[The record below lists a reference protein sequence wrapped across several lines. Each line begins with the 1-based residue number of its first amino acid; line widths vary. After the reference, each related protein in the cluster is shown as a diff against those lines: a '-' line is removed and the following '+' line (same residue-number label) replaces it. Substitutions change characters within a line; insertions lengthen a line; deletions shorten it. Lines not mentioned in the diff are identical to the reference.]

1 MGTQSRIADSC
12 RAMIGPA
19 LRPTATPA
27 PGVRLSI
34 PDETACRK
42 GYRWGF
48 PATIVYISSWRRI
61 PRLVQTEDFEMFLSR
76 ARIMLLATMLVGCTT
91 NPYTGEREASNKAKG
106 AGIGAAVGAVVGVL
120 SGDDADERRKNALI
134 GAGVGAL
141 AGTTVG
147 AYMDAQENKLREQL
161 AGTGVSVV
169 RFGDDIVLNMPG
181 NVTFDVNQA
190 AVQSGFY
197 PVLNSVGL
205 VLDEYDKTLI
215 DVNGHT
221 DSTGAVQYNME
232 LSMRRAS
239 SVADYLGSR
248 GVDRSRFVTQGHG
261 PSYPIAENGTAEG
274 RQMNRRVEL
283 VLKPLTRA

>member
-1 MGTQSRIADSC
+1 
-12 RAMIGPA
+12 
-19 LRPTATPA
+19 
-27 PGVRLSI
+27 
-34 PDETACRK
+34 
-42 GYRWGF
+42 
-48 PATIVYISSWRRI
+48 
-61 PRLVQTEDFEMFLSR
+61 MFLTR
-76 ARIMLLATMLVGCTT
+76 VTVFLLVAMLAACTT

-106 AGIGAAVGAVVGVL
+106 AGIGAAVGAVIGVL
-120 SGDDADERRKNALI
+120 TGDDADERRKNALI

-141 AGTTVG
+141 AGTAVG

-169 RFGDDIVLNMPG
+169 RLGDDIVLNMPG

-232 LSMRRAS
+232 LSNRRATG
-239 SVADYLGSR
+239 VADYLGSH
-248 GVDRSRFVTQGHG
+248 GVTRSRIYTQGYG
-261 PSYPIAENGTAEG
+261 PHYPVAENGTAQG

-283 VLKPLTRA
+283 VLKPLTTG

>member
-1 MGTQSRIADSC
+1 
-12 RAMIGPA
+12 
-19 LRPTATPA
+19 
-27 PGVRLSI
+27 
-34 PDETACRK
+34 
-42 GYRWGF
+42 
-48 PATIVYISSWRRI
+48 
-61 PRLVQTEDFEMFLSR
+61 
-76 ARIMLLATMLVGCTT
+76 
-91 NPYTGEREASNKAKG
+91 
-106 AGIGAAVGAVVGVL
+106 
-120 SGDDADERRKNALI
+120 
-134 GAGVGAL
+134 
-141 AGTTVG
+141 
-147 AYMDAQENKLREQL
+147 
-161 AGTGVSVV
+161 
-169 RFGDDIVLNMPG
+169 
-181 NVTFDVNQA
+181 
-190 AVQSGFY
+190 VQSGFY

>member
-1 MGTQSRIADSC
+1 
-12 RAMIGPA
+12 
-19 LRPTATPA
+19 
-27 PGVRLSI
+27 
-34 PDETACRK
+34 
-42 GYRWGF
+42 
-48 PATIVYISSWRRI
+48 
-61 PRLVQTEDFEMFLSR
+61 MFLSR
-76 ARIMLLATMLVGCTT
+76 ARILLLATMLVGCTT

-106 AGIGAAVGAVVGVL
+106 AGIGAAIGAVIGVL

-141 AGTTVG
+141 AGTAVG

-169 RFGDDIVLNMPG
+169 RLGDDIVLNMPG
-181 NVTFDVNQA
+181 NVTFDVNQG

-221 DSTGAVQYNME
+221 DSTGTVQYNME
-232 LSMRRAS
+232 LSKRRAS

-248 GVDRSRFVTQGHG
+248 GVDRSRFVTQGYG
-261 PSYPIAENGTAEG
+261 PSYPVAENGTAGG